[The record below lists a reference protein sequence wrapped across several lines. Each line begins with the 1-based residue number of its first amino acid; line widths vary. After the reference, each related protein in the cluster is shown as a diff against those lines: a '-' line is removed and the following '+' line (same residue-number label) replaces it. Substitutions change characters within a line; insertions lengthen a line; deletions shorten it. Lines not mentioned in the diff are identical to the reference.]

1 MTTATNTRPTTVCF
15 TGHRPKDLYG
25 YGKETDYDYIHLAA
39 TIEQMACKR
48 LYRTHNARR
57 FITGGAQ
64 GSDQCAFWAVHH
76 MQGEGYDVR
85 NDVFIPF
92 EEQPSH
98 WGDHGLFGKR
108 KYAEMLSLADSVTDC
123 SDPRSAPIP
132 NLMKRNRDMVDA
144 SDIVVC
150 VWNKPYAPGIGG
162 KHGGT
167 NACTLYA
174 LKRGRPV
181 FVVDLVQRREY
192 WLGEQ

>member
-1 MTTATNTRPTTVCF
+1 MTHATNTRPTTVCF

-92 EEQPSH
+92 EEQPSR

-123 SDPRSAPIP
+123 SDPWSAPIP

-162 KHGGT
+162 EHGGT